1 MNIAPR
7 AFLGF
12 ALIGAL
18 MLALGVFA
26 LSQMSKIR
34 TSGENIV
41 ENSVPSVRALN
52 EFTQLTL
59 RLRVLSYRL
68 LTNREADTQQKTF
81 DLFEQ
86 RNQQIRT
93 AQSNYEKL
101 ISAPEERAAYDQ
113 YVQLLNQYRQL
124 EERMKTLSR
133 NNQVD
138 ELRTLLGNDLQ
149 TNSEAVNA
157 VLARLTEINNLQ
169 AEAFNKS
176 AAQQYS
182 TAFTWVVT
190 MLIVATGLTLLF
202 AWLLTNSITKPIAN
216 ALDAA
221 EEIAKGN
228 LTRPITVDGSD
239 EAGRLLRAMA
249 TMQDKLR
256 DTLQRISGSA
266 TQLASAAEELN
277 SVTDESARGLTQQN
291 NEIEQAATAV
301 NEMTSAVEEVARNAV
316 STSEASRNATTSAG
330 DGRDLV
336 QETVGAIERMSADV
350 QSTATLIGNLADES
364 RDIGKVL
371 DVIRGLADQTNLLAL
386 NAAIEAARA
395 GEAGRGFAVVAD
407 EVRALAHR
415 TQQSTSE
422 IERMIGS
429 IQSGT
434 EQAATAV
441 NEMTSAVEEVARNA
455 VSTSEASRNAT
466 TSAGDGRDLVQE
478 TVGAI
483 ERMSADVQSTAS
495 LIGNLANE
503 SRDIGKVLD
512 VIRGLADQTN
522 LLALNAAI
530 EAARAGEAGRG
541 FAVVADEVRALAH
554 RTQQSTSE
562 IERMIGSIQSGTEQA
577 VDSMRNSTERAES
590 TLNIARGAGM
600 SLDTINSA
608 IVEINERNLVIAS
621 AAEEQAQ
628 VAREVDRNLV
638 NIRDLSVQSATGA
651 NQTSAASAELSRLA
665 VDLNSMVG
673 RFSL

>member
-1 MNIAPR
+1 MSLRNMNIAPR

-12 ALIGAL
+12 ALIGGL
-18 MLALGVFA
+18 MLILGVFA
-26 LSQMSKIR
+26 LNQMSKIR
-34 TSGENIV
+34 GAGEDIASM
-41 ENSVPSVRALN
+41 SVPSIKSLD

-68 LTNREADTQQKTF
+68 LVNREPDVQQKTF
-81 DLFEQ
+81 ELFEL
-86 RNQQIRT
+86 RNQQIRD
-93 AQSNYEKL
+93 AQRVYEPL
-101 ISAPEERAAYDQ
+101 IDGPQERAAYDQ
-113 YVQLLNQYRQL
+113 YVQLLAQYRQL
-124 EERMKTLSR
+124 EDRMKTLSR

-138 ELRTLLGNDLQ
+138 ELRAMLNSELLS
-149 TNSEAVNA
+149 NSEAVNSA
-157 VLARLTEINNLQ
+157 LAKLLEINTQQIEVTDTRAGEQYTTSLNLVITLLVI
-169 AEAFNKS
+169 AS
-176 AAQQYS
+176 
-182 TAFTWVVT
+182 
-190 MLIVATGLTLLF
+190 GLTLLF

-216 ALDAA
+216 ALSAA
-221 EEIAKGN
+221 EEIAEGN
-228 LTRPITVDGSD
+228 LTRPITVDGED
-239 EAGRLLRAMA
+239 EAGRLLLAMSK
-249 TMQDKLR
+249 MQDKLR

-316 STSEASRNATTSAG
+316 STSEASKNATTSAG

-336 QETVGAIERMSADV
+336 QETVSAIERMSADV
-350 QSTATLIGNLADES
+350 QSTATLIGD
-364 RDIGKVL
+364 
-371 DVIRGLADQTNLLAL
+371 
-386 NAAIEAARA
+386 
-395 GEAGRGFAVVAD
+395 
-407 EVRALAHR
+407 
-415 TQQSTSE
+415 
-422 IERMIGS
+422 
-429 IQSGT
+429 
-434 EQAATAV
+434 
-441 NEMTSAVEEVARNA
+441 
-455 VSTSEASRNAT
+455 
-466 TSAGDGRDLVQE
+466 
-478 TVGAI
+478 
-483 ERMSADVQSTAS
+483 
-495 LIGNLANE
+495 LANE

-562 IERMIGSIQSGTEQA
+562 IERMIGSIQSGTEHA

-651 NQTSAASAELSRLA
+651 NQTSAASNELSRLA
-665 VDLNSMVG
+665 LDLNNMVG

>member
-1 MNIAPR
+1 MSLRNMNIAPR

-26 LSQMSKIR
+26 LTQMSTIR
-34 TSGENIV
+34 ASGESIAR
-41 ENSVPSVRALN
+41 NSVPSIKALD

-68 LTNREADTQQKTF
+68 LTNREPDIQQKTY

-86 RNQQIRT
+86 RNQQIRAAQT
-93 AQSNYEKL
+93 AYEKL

-113 YVQLLNQYRQL
+113 YVQLLGQYRQL

-133 NNQVD
+133 NNQIED
-138 ELRTLLGNDLQ
+138 LRALLNTELLS
-149 TNSEAVNA
+149 NSEAVNV
-157 VLARLTEINNLQ
+157 VLGRLLEINNQQ
-169 AEAFNKS
+169 ADALNKGAEHQYSKAFN
-176 AAQQYS
+176 
-182 TAFTWVVT
+182 WVVT
-190 MLIVATGLTLLF
+190 LLVIATGLTLLF

-228 LTRPITVDGSD
+228 LTRPIVVDGSD
-239 EAGRLLRAMA
+239 EAGRLLRAMS
-249 TMQDKLR
+249 TMQEKLR

-316 STSEASRNATTSAG
+316 STSEASKNATTSAG

-336 QETVGAIERMSADV
+336 QETVSAIERMSADV
-350 QSTATLIGNLADES
+350 QSTAALIGNLADES

-434 EQAATAV
+434 E
-441 NEMTSAVEEVARNA
+441 
-455 VSTSEASRNAT
+455 
-466 TSAGDGRDLVQE
+466 
-478 TVGAI
+478 
-483 ERMSADVQSTAS
+483 
-495 LIGNLANE
+495 
-503 SRDIGKVLD
+503 
-512 VIRGLADQTN
+512 
-522 LLALNAAI
+522 
-530 EAARAGEAGRG
+530 
-541 FAVVADEVRALAH
+541 H
-554 RTQQSTSE
+554 
-562 IERMIGSIQSGTEQA
+562 A

-600 SLDTINSA
+600 SLDTINTA

>member
-1 MNIAPR
+1 MTDKSSIRQSQRRTNALFSVNTMSLRNMNIAPR

-12 ALIGAL
+12 ALIGGL
-18 MLALGVFA
+18 MLILGVFA
-26 LSQMSKIR
+26 LNQMSKIR
-34 TSGENIV
+34 GAGEDIASM
-41 ENSVPSVRALN
+41 SVPSIKSLD

-68 LTNREADTQQKTF
+68 LVNREPDVQQKTF
-81 DLFEQ
+81 ELFEL
-86 RNQQIRT
+86 RNQQIRD
-93 AQSNYEKL
+93 AQRVYEPL
-101 ISAPEERAAYDQ
+101 IDGPQERAAYDQ
-113 YVQLLNQYRQL
+113 YVQLLAQYRQL
-124 EERMKTLSR
+124 EDRMKTLSR

-138 ELRTLLGNDLQ
+138 ELRAMLNSELLS
-149 TNSEAVNA
+149 NSEAVNSA
-157 VLARLTEINNLQ
+157 LAKLLEINTQ
-169 AEAFNKS
+169 QIEVTDTRAGE
-176 AAQQYS
+176 QYS
-182 TAFTWVVT
+182 TSLNLVITLLVIAS
-190 MLIVATGLTLLF
+190 GLTLLF

-216 ALDAA
+216 ALSAA
-221 EEIAKGN
+221 EEIAEGN
-228 LTRPITVDGSD
+228 LTRPITVDGED
-239 EAGRLLRAMA
+239 EAGRLLLAMSK
-249 TMQDKLR
+249 MQDKLR

-316 STSEASRNATTSAG
+316 STSEASKNATTSAG

-336 QETVGAIERMSADV
+336 QETVSAIERMSADV
-350 QSTATLIGNLADES
+350 QSTATLIGE
-364 RDIGKVL
+364 
-371 DVIRGLADQTNLLAL
+371 
-386 NAAIEAARA
+386 
-395 GEAGRGFAVVAD
+395 
-407 EVRALAHR
+407 
-415 TQQSTSE
+415 
-422 IERMIGS
+422 
-429 IQSGT
+429 
-434 EQAATAV
+434 
-441 NEMTSAVEEVARNA
+441 
-455 VSTSEASRNAT
+455 
-466 TSAGDGRDLVQE
+466 
-478 TVGAI
+478 
-483 ERMSADVQSTAS
+483 
-495 LIGNLANE
+495 LANE

-562 IERMIGSIQSGTEQA
+562 IERMIGSIQSGTEHA

-651 NQTSAASAELSRLA
+651 NQTSAASNELSRLA
-665 VDLNSMVG
+665 LDLNNMVG